1 MRLRE
6 FLSNRGVRMTVIE
19 AAKRYVE
26 ECERYNFGF
35 KESEYQ
41 YVFDRER
48 GCWVWCLAE
57 KKIYKE

>member
-1 MRLRE
+1 
-6 FLSNRGVRMTVIE
+6 MTVIE